1 MRLMSTTGRQ
11 PTTAVVVMALVATG
25 CGLGD
30 GEAVGGWCR
39 SEVVASVDD
48 PEGTMRLVR
57 VRPGGEVTEIA
68 VEWPDDEV
76 SEPASRPILSRR
88 RADGRGSGHGDYE

>member
-1 MRLMSTTGRQ
+1 
-11 PTTAVVVMALVATG
+11 MALVATG

-30 GEAVGGWCR
+30 GEAVGSWCR
-39 SEVVASVDD
+39 NEVVASVDD

-68 VEWPDDEV
+68 VEWPDEPIV
-76 SEPASRPILSRR
+76 LSENDRTWTQFAGVDDPRLGDGERPGRPA
-88 RADGRGSGHGDYE
+88 